1 MREVCLRR
9 ASPPGG
15 TVTFAALLAL
25 AAIALGA
32 CGRAEKAPQHKAQAK
47 PVAEPICRPAARAAV
62 ARAAGVGEEAVAQ
75 ASTEGNN
82 AQPECHFRVARRHL
96 LVVANVDSAP
106 QAYARLERTI
116 VEAGQQFGAVPTFAP
131 PVHVDRVG
139 LDASWFPDQHQL
151 MSTDAARLITVE
163 VDWRGARQRR
173 SIGLAAEVARI
184 YLGKLQPQSARP
196 PIP

>member
-1 MREVCLRR
+1 ML
-9 ASPPGG
+9 AISLS
-15 TVTFAALLAL
+15 LLA
-25 AAIALGA
+25 G
-32 CGRAEKAPQHKAQAK
+32 CGGSSKPATQAHHAQAN
-47 PVAEPICRPAARAAV
+47 PVAEPICRPAARVAV
-62 ARAAGVGEEAVAQ
+62 ARAAGVAEESVAQ
-75 ASTEGNN
+75 ASAEGNN

-96 LVVANVDSAP
+96 LLVANVDSAP

-116 VEAGQQFGAVPTFAP
+116 VEAGQQFGAVRTFAP

-151 MSTDAARLITVE
+151 MTTDAARLITVE
-163 VDWRGARQRR
+163 VDWRGVHQRR
-173 SIGLAAEVARI
+173 SVALAAQVARI